1 VEIGLSFFRTEADVP
16 RASSEFYITFLTSP
30 RLIDLCPKKESTA
43 MIFQPQ
49 EQYMITTSLRFLMS
63 FALALV
69 LGMAQAAD
77 PKEAAEPAVK
87 KSDTG
92 ICHDKTSASYGNTKK
107 FTAFKTLDECVKS
120 GGTLPA
126 KTAAAAEPVVKKSDS
141 GICHDKTSP
150 SYERTKKFTEFKTV
164 DECVKSGGKLPGA
177 K

>member
-1 VEIGLSFFRTEADVP
+1 V
-16 RASSEFYITFLTSP
+16 
-30 RLIDLCPKKESTA
+30 
-43 MIFQPQ
+43 IFHPQ
-49 EQYMITTSLRFLMS
+49 EFDMSKTKFRFVMS
-63 FALALV
+63 FALALD
-69 LGMAQAAD
+69 LGVAQAAD

-87 KSDTG
+87 KSEAG
-92 ICHDKTSASYGNTKK
+92 ICHDKTSPSFGNTKK
-107 FTAFKTLDECVKS
+107 FTAFKTVDECVKS

-126 KTAAAAEPVVKKSDS
+126 KTAAVAEPVVKKSDT